1 MEELIRDKIHEALD
15 VEQPD
20 ASLRSRVMASLPVEQ
35 QPVRRPRARSFQLAG
50 GLVAAF
56 AALALVAVV
65 LYSGRPLNGHPSP
78 GPCLYLYPSG
88 GGFRPSTNETFYFFI
103 NESAS
108 PCTLRAPQI
117 SFIDSS
123 GNALDVPQYWG
134 PGAPDGV
141 LTLESMA
148 AASIEYS
155 ITPDSCLTPSLQYV
169 STRMSFGSRADVNIP
184 GAAALCT
191 GARVLVW
198 APAPTVACADGSYAA
213 IPPGGPKPSC

>member
-1 MEELIRDKIHEALD
+1 MDELIRDKIHDALE

-20 ASLRSRVMASLPVEQ
+20 ANLRPRVMASLPVEQ
-35 QPVRRPRARSFQLAG
+35 PPVRRSRARSFQLAG
-50 GLVAAF
+50 GLVTAF
-56 AALALVAVV
+56 LVLALVAAF
-65 LYSGRPLNGHPSP
+65 LYSGRLINAHPSP
-78 GPCLYLYPSG
+78 PPCLYLYSAG
-88 GGFRPSTNETFYFFI
+88 GGFRPLTRETFYFFI

-108 PCTLRAPQI
+108 PCTVRAPQI
-117 SFIDSS
+117 SFIDSF

-141 LTLESMA
+141 LTLQSMT

-169 STRMSFGSRADVNIP
+169 STRMIFGSRAEVNIP

-191 GARVLVW
+191 GARILVW
-198 APAPTVACADGSYAA
+198 APAPTVACADGSYAD